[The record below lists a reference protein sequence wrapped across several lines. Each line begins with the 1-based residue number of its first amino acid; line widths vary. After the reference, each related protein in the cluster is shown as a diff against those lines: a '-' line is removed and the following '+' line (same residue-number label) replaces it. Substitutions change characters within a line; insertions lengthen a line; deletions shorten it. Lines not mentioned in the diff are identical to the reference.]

1 MRTDQARPFPRAPL
15 AILAL
20 AAAAA
25 ASAQPAAPL
34 PTQRPTAT
42 PMQAPPNP
50 YAHNEQGNFRT
61 CAADD
66 AASPTTPPPPCR
78 SDWDDNGAIDSRD
91 VSAFVQAWIAD
102 TAAGTTAADFNDDGV
117 ITSADLS
124 AFLSTW
130 TTETAGGC

>member
-42 PMQAPPNP
+42 PTQAPPNP

-61 CAADD
+61 CAAVDLAMD
-66 AASPTTPPPPCR
+66 QPPAPACR
-78 SDWDDNGAIDSRD
+78 ADWDTNSAVDSRD
-91 VSAFVQAWIAD
+91 VSAFMQTWIRDAG
-102 TAAGTTAADFNDDGV
+102 AGTTAADFNADGQ

-124 AFLSTW
+124 AFLSAW
-130 TTETAGGC
+130 IDETTGGC